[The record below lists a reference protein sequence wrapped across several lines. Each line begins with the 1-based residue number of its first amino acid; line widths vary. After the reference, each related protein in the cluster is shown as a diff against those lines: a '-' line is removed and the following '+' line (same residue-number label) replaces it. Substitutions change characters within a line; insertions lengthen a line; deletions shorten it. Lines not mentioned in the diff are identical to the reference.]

1 MIGDE
6 IVAFAKTTGHQYPFG
21 TEQLYGIGTSMPQE
35 IQQLRVSPQI
45 SVDSFNLTAQGIRR
59 LAGGVNLTY
68 TLAGK
73 QFELHIM
80 DGQTNSTLYTYV
92 GCQAQN
98 FAQSIP
104 ANAPVRDAISFL
116 AMDVLDNQGNSI
128 LNTGENAID
137 IASSFVAGALAAS
150 NLGLTG

>member
-1 MIGDE
+1 MPGYSPQQIANNVQNGNNVE
-6 IVAFAKTTGHQYPFG
+6 IVLGDIAVMFAQTVGHQLSMG

-80 DGQTNSTLYTYV
+80 YRSTNGGGAVGQQIHGHRT
-92 GCQAQN
+92 
-98 FAQSIP
+98 
-104 ANAPVRDAISFL
+104 R
-116 AMDVLDNQGNSI
+116 
-128 LNTGENAID
+128 
-137 IASSFVAGALAAS
+137 
-150 NLGLTG
+150 